1 MAGKPAQI
9 RTAEIKQI
17 VKMLFENR
25 SDGDIMR
32 ELCLPERTFFRYKH
46 QIYKQYADQ
55 FKQQQMSD
63 IAYYSA
69 KLHHKLTRYQNIVES
84 KLDSCVDIKD
94 TAVLIELATDL
105 STTIFE
111 VETHRLETT

>member
-1 MAGKPAQI
+1 
-9 RTAEIKQI
+9 
-17 VKMLFENR
+17 
-25 SDGDIMR
+25 
-32 ELCLPERTFFRYKH
+32 
-46 QIYKQYADQ
+46 
-55 FKQQQMSD
+55 MSN
-63 IAYYSA
+63 IGYYSA

-111 VETHRLETT
+111 VETHRLELLDDIKSLDHKMRPYDITTDSDTNNNDTNTSFKEEPRLIPEDTN